1 VPPLEETKVDK
12 NAPLRVRLEQHR
24 QNPDCAGCH
33 AKIDPVGFA
42 LENFDAIGA
51 WRTEE
56 NGQPIDTS
64 SVLPGGKNLSGFN
77 ELRDYVKSDKFV
89 RGLAEKLLIYAVGRG
104 LERYDKAALE
114 QVVSGTKLGD
124 NKMSALITAVV
135 TSDPFLKRKR
145 EFATR

>member
-1 VPPLEETKVDK
+1 MRPY
-12 NAPLRVRLEQHR
+12 AVRLEQHR

-64 SVLPGGKNLSGFN
+64 SVLPSGKKLSGFN
-77 ELRDYVKSDKFV
+77 ELRDYVKGDKFV
-89 RGLAEKLLIYAVGRG
+89 RGFAEKLLIYAVGRG

-114 QVVSGTKLGD
+114 QVLAGTKSGD

-145 EFATR
+145 DVAAR